1 MATLQD
7 LLDDLNDR
15 LNDANNAAGAGE
27 ANKIRWI
34 NRGISAMWPRVFRT
48 VVDSTLVVATDT
60 FEYSIPAAVGDEGE
74 IFRVEIED
82 QSAPSTRFVELDGF
96 DVVPLV
102 DGRTLQLP
110 SWLASGS
117 TVGAQV
123 RISAAKPLSQLVDT
137 TDVFDGRAIH
147 EELPVWYALGLAL
160 SRRIE
165 DRTVHTRLSTI
176 DSRNGVDINEQM
188 GAAGF
193 AFAQFEAMLDRLA
206 MPWPASV
213 G

>member
-1 MATLQD
+1 MATMQD

-34 NRGISAMWPRVFRT
+34 NRGIAAMWPRIYKT
-48 VVDSTLVVATDT
+48 VVDSTIELATDT
-60 FEYSIPAAVGDEGE
+60 YEYAIPTAVGDESE

-82 QSAPSTRFVELDGF
+82 LTTTNDRFVELDGY
-96 DVVPLV
+96 DIVPALT
-102 DGRTLQLP
+102 GRTLQLP
-110 SWLASGS
+110 SVPSSWD
-117 TVGAQV
+117 GA
-123 RISAAKPLSQLVDT
+123 RIRITAAKPLARLAT
-137 TDVFDGRAIH
+137 TGSTFEGRQIH

-160 SRRIE
+160 ARRIE
-165 DRTVHTRLSTI
+165 DRTQHTRYSTVAAQN
-176 DSRNGVDINEQM
+176 RVDVDEQM
-188 GAAGF
+188 LSSQF
-193 AFAQFEAMLDRLA
+193 AFSQFETLLERMQ